1 MKEISVEELKL
12 NPSTLIGKEW
22 ALLTAG
28 NKDGYN
34 TMTVSWG
41 QMGDLWNKPTTVVY
55 IRPQRYTKEFVDK
68 SDYYT
73 LSFLPDGHREAL
85 SYLGSHSG
93 RDEDK
98 LAKTDLTGTATDDYA
113 YIEQAKLVLV
123 CKKLYRQPMTPDSFV
138 DKSLIEKCYAAGDFH
153 EMYVGEIVKVLV
165 SEQLMKRAV
174 VIGCS
179 GSGKSVFSRKLRDA
193 TGLSLY
199 YLDMIWHKP
208 DGTNI
213 SREEFDKQ
221 LDSIISRDS
230 WIIDGNYQRTLETRI
245 KACDTVFLFDLP
257 TEICIEGALSRIGK
271 KREDMPWF
279 ENELDPEFR
288 QWIESFRANQ
298 LPEVYRLLEK
308 YKNNREIVVFRT
320 REQADKFIEK
330 LV

>member
-1 MKEISVEELKL
+1 M
-12 NPSTLIGKEW
+12 
-22 ALLTAG
+22 
-28 NKDGYN
+28 
-34 TMTVSWG
+34 
-41 QMGDLWNKPTTVVY
+41 
-55 IRPQRYTKEFVDK
+55 
-68 SDYYT
+68 
-73 LSFLPDGHREAL
+73 
-85 SYLGSHSG
+85 
-93 RDEDK
+93 
-98 LAKTDLTGTATDDYA
+98 
-113 YIEQAKLVLV
+113 
-123 CKKLYRQPMTPDSFV
+123 
-138 DKSLIEKCYAAGDFH
+138 
-153 EMYVGEIVKVLV
+153 
-165 SEQLMKRAV
+165 

-179 GSGKSVFSRKLRDA
+179 GSGKSVLSRKLRDA

-288 QWIESFRANQ
+288 QWIESYRANQ

>member
-1 MKEISVEELKL
+1 M
-12 NPSTLIGKEW
+12 
-22 ALLTAG
+22 
-28 NKDGYN
+28 
-34 TMTVSWG
+34 
-41 QMGDLWNKPTTVVY
+41 
-55 IRPQRYTKEFVDK
+55 
-68 SDYYT
+68 
-73 LSFLPDGHREAL
+73 
-85 SYLGSHSG
+85 
-93 RDEDK
+93 
-98 LAKTDLTGTATDDYA
+98 
-113 YIEQAKLVLV
+113 
-123 CKKLYRQPMTPDSFV
+123 
-138 DKSLIEKCYAAGDFH
+138 
-153 EMYVGEIVKVLV
+153 
-165 SEQLMKRAV
+165 
-174 VIGCS
+174 
-179 GSGKSVFSRKLRDA
+179 FSRKLRDA